1 MLLNQKISRKGI
13 PVIKIKNIISP
24 IVDTKDSQKSLLK
37 HMKKLKVF
45 IKEK

>member
-1 MLLNQKISRKGI
+1 MDMLLNQKEFQEKGI

-37 HMKKLKVF
+37 HMKN
-45 IKEK
+45 